1 MRPENLVYM
10 QNGALK
16 KNDEWN
22 TMSVIFPKG
31 IRCIKKV
38 MKAIVFRNL
47 KPRYHCK

>member
-10 QNGALK
+10 QNGAIK
-16 KNDEWN
+16 RNDEWN

-31 IRCIKKV
+31 IRVLKN

-47 KPRYHCK
+47 KPR